1 MDLSF
6 SRMLALK
13 ATGALPPG
21 AVWTADLAVLLAASA
36 AQQAASPTAQ
46 RMASFLRGQDR
57 EDDQVQVLARL
68 FGIKAGQNMGG
79 VIDAACLVGSFHPL
93 LAQKLTVGKE

>member
-21 AVWTADLAVLLAASA
+21 AVWTADLPVLLAASA
-36 AQQAASPTAQ
+36 AQQAGSPTAR
-46 RMASFLRGQDR
+46 RMASFLRGQER
-57 EDDQVQVLARL
+57 QDDKIHVLAEI
-68 FGIKAGQNMGG
+68 FGANTTIGTRS
-79 VIDAACLVGSFHPL
+79 VIDATCLAGSFNPL
-93 LAQKLTVGKE
+93 VAQNLTVG

>member
-13 ATGALPPG
+13 ASGALPPG
-21 AVWTADLAVLLAASA
+21 SVWTADLPVLLAASA

-46 RMASFLRGQDR
+46 KMASYLRGRDGKDDR
-57 EDDQVQVLARL
+57 VDVLAAM
-68 FGIKAGQNMGG
+68 FGAGSNRG
-79 VIDAACLVGSFHPL
+79 VIDATCLAGSFNPVV
-93 LAQKLTVGKE
+93 AKQQMVGRE

>member
-13 ATGALPPG
+13 ASGALPPES
-21 AVWTADLAVLLAASA
+21 VWMADLPVLLAASA

-46 RMASFLRGQDR
+46 KMASFLRGQAGKDDR
-57 EDDQVQVLARL
+57 VDVLAAM
-68 FGIKAGQNMGG
+68 FGVGANRG
-79 VIDAACLVGSFHPL
+79 VIDATCLAGSFNPVI
-93 LAQKLTVGKE
+93 ARQYNVGRE